1 MNAPGQIPET
11 KAAPAPAERRRV
23 RRNRGQGRALG
34 SVLLIFFIGL
44 SFYPSASPM
53 LQLRAALFDGYQRL
67 VPRERKSAPAVIVAI
82 DEKSLRELGQW
93 PWPRTTTARLID
105 AIAGHKP
112 AAIGLDMLLPEPDRM
127 SPGSIARVVE
137 NLDPGLAKQLS
148 QLPSNDSILAGALRR
163 NAVSVGLAG
172 IEQQQPGGPAQ
183 RGAPF
188 RVKGSDPTPNLRR
201 FPGAVRSL
209 DILDAAA
216 AGHGLLSVDPS
227 GGVVRQAPLLA
238 AVDDVL
244 MPSLSVEVLRIA
256 THTPGFVVV
265 AKPDR
270 VEGIGIG
277 DVFVPTSADGSVWVH
292 FSPHNDDRFISAV
305 DVLRNSVDPEQIRGK
320 IVLIGATGLGLLDF
334 HSTPVGER
342 MPGIEIHAQILENIF
357 DGSLL
362 RRPDYLEKLERLLL
376 LAGGVLLIL
385 AVPAVKPRTA
395 TWIYA
400 VLMAGILATGI
411 GIYAGKQI
419 LFDVAWPAVALTFVF
434 GIMLSGTLH
443 EADRQRRA
451 LLRALQTERET
462 AARAAGEL
470 EAAQRIQMGM
480 LPPPSADFYEDSR
493 FDLQALIE
501 PAKSV
506 GGDLYDFFKLDSDR
520 LFLMIGDV
528 AGKGLPASIFM
539 AVSKVLYKNAALRM
553 GNHADIGTLMR
564 AANEELARDN
574 PETLFVTVF
583 AGVLDLR
590 TGDLDWCNAGHDSP
604 FCVRAGEDGE
614 TPFRLEGASGPPL
627 CVVSGY
633 EYRAEHARL
642 RPGDTLFLFT
652 DGVTEA
658 MNAGGE
664 LYGRPRLVSALKSA
678 RHATRA
684 IQLVDAIRDDVR
696 KFVQA
701 TERSDDLTMLA
712 VHWNGGGA

>member
-1 MNAPGQIPET
+1 MSVGGQNPAT
-11 KAAPAPAERRRV
+11 KAMPAPTERRRV
-23 RRNRGQGRALG
+23 RRNRGQGRAFG
-34 SVLLIFFIGL
+34 SILLIFFVAL
-44 SFYPSASPM
+44 SFYPAPSPM
-53 LQLRAALFDGYQRL
+53 MQLRTALFDGYQRL

-93 PWPRTTTARLID
+93 PWPRTTTAKLID
-105 AIAGHKP
+105 AIAQHKP

-127 SPGSIARVVE
+127 SPGSIAHVVE
-137 NLDPGLAKQLS
+137 NLDPKLAKQLS
-148 QLPSNDSILAGALRR
+148 ELPSNDSILAGALRR

-172 IEQQQPGGPAQ
+172 IEQQQPASPAQ

-188 RVKGSDPTPNLRR
+188 RVKGADPIPHLRR

-244 MPSLSVEVLRIA
+244 MPSLSLEVLRIA
-256 THTPGFVVV
+256 THTPGFALL

-292 FSPHNDDRFISAV
+292 FSPHNEDRFLSAV
-305 DVLRNSVDPEQIRGK
+305 DVLRNKVDSEQIRGK
-320 IVLIGATGLGLLDF
+320 IALVGATGLGLLDF
-334 HSTPVGER
+334 HSTPLGER

-362 RRPDYLEKLERLLL
+362 QRPDYLDKLERLLL

-395 TWIYA
+395 TWIYGA
-400 VLMAGILATGI
+400 LIVGILAIGI
-411 GIYAGKQI
+411 GTYAGEQI
-419 LFDVAWPAVALTFVF
+419 LLDVAWPAVALTFVF

-451 LLRALQTERET
+451 LLGALQNERET

-493 FDLQALIE
+493 FNLQALIE

-506 GGDLYDFFKLDSDR
+506 GGDLYDFFKLDSNR

-553 GNHADIGTLMR
+553 GNHADVGTLMR

-590 TGDLDWCNAGHDSP
+590 TGDLHWCNAGHDSP
-604 FCVRAGEDGE
+604 FFVRSSEGAE
-614 TPFRLEGASGPPL
+614 TPFRLEGSSGPPL
-627 CVVSGY
+627 CVVPGY

-642 RPGDTLFLFT
+642 HPGDALFLFT

-658 MNAGGE
+658 MNAAGE
-664 LYGRPRLVSALKSA
+664 LYGRPRLVAALQSA
-678 RHATRA
+678 RHSKRA
-684 IQLVDAIRDDVR
+684 VELVDAIRDDVR

-701 TERSDDLTMLA
+701 TERSDDLTIMA
-712 VHWNGGGA
+712 VRWNGGAA

>member
-1 MNAPGQIPET
+1 MSVRGQESAT
-11 KAAPAPAERRRV
+11 KAPPAPAERRRS

-34 SVLLIFFIGL
+34 SVLLVFFITL
-44 SFYPSASPM
+44 SFYPAISP
-53 LQLRAALFDGYQRL
+53 LSQLRAALFDGYQRL

-93 PWPRTTTARLID
+93 PWPRTTTAKLID
-105 AIAGHKP
+105 AIAQHKP

-137 NLDPGLAKQLS
+137 NLDPKLAKQLS
-148 QLPSNDSILAGALRR
+148 QLPSNDAILAGALRR

-172 IEQQQPGGPAQ
+172 IEQQQPRDRAQ

-188 RVKGSDPTPNLRR
+188 HVKGADPTPNLRR

-209 DILDAAA
+209 DVLDAAA

-244 MPSLSVEVLRIA
+244 MPSLSIELLRVA
-256 THTPGFVVV
+256 THTPGFVLV

-292 FSPHNDDRFISAV
+292 FSPHRDDRYISAV
-305 DVLRNSVDPEQIRGK
+305 DVLRNTVDPEQMRGK

-334 HSTPVGER
+334 HSTPLGER

-357 DGSLL
+357 DDSLL
-362 RRPDYLEKLERLLL
+362 RRPDYLDKLERLLL
-376 LAGGVLLIL
+376 LTGGVLLIL

-400 VLMAGILATGI
+400 ALITGIFATGI
-411 GIYAGKQI
+411 GIYVGKQI
-419 LFDVAWPAVALTFVF
+419 LFDIAWPAVALTFVF

-462 AARAAGEL
+462 AAKAAGEL

-493 FDLQALIE
+493 FNLQALIE

-553 GNHADIGTLMR
+553 GNHADIGALMR

-590 TGDLDWCNAGHDSP
+590 TGDLNWCNAGHDSP

-614 TPFRLEGASGPPL
+614 TPFRLEGSSGPPL
-627 CVVSGY
+627 CVVPGY

-658 MNAGGE
+658 MNSAGE

-684 IQLVDAIRDDVR
+684 LELVDAIRDDVR
-696 KFVQA
+696 KYVQA
-701 TERSDDLTMLA
+701 TERSDDLTILA